1 MTGKGP
7 AFVTDVPG
15 IFMFETTFQGNHYA
29 QGAAISIV
37 MLLMIAVVIIPY
49 LIYSMRREVEL

>member
-7 AFVTDVPG
+7 AFATDVPG

-29 QGAAISIV
+29 QGAAISII
-37 MLLMIAVVIIPY
+37 MLLMVAVVIVPY
-49 LIYSMRREVEL
+49 LAYSLRREVEL

>member
-15 IFMFETTFQGNHYA
+15 IFMFETTFQGNHYS
-29 QGAAISIV
+29 QGAAISMV
-37 MLLMIAVVIIPY
+37 MLIMVTFVIVPY
-49 LIYSMRREVEL
+49 LFYSFRREVEL